1 MTKRVIAY
9 GVLAAAAVSI
19 AVAEIRI
26 NACGAT
32 FPEPVYEKWFSDYH
46 KAHNDVQINYT
57 ANGSGGGV
65 NGVTGGTVDFG
76 ASDMPMTDQE
86 LAAAKGK
93 ILHFPTVLGAVVP
106 MYNVP
111 GVTQE
116 LKFSGPTLAGI
127 FLGTIKKWNDKAL
140 VADNPGVK
148 FPGDDI
154 MVVHRT
160 DASGTTFIFTDY
172 LSKVSPEW
180 KSKVGAAKAV
190 SWPTGLGG
198 NQSAGVTGLV
208 KQTPDSISY
217 VELIYAI
224 QNKIGYG
231 LVKNKSGQFIK
242 ASMDTVSDAAAGVKM
257 PDDFRVSITDAA
269 GKNAYPIASFT
280 WMLIPANIPDANK
293 SKAIHAFLSWML
305 TDGQK
310 VAPTLDFA
318 PLPKPV
324 VEKELKQLSSLAS
337 LAGAAAHASVLDPIT
352 KGAH

>member
-1 MTKRVIAY
+1 MTKRVIVY
-9 GVLAAAAVSI
+9 GVLAVAVASI
-19 AVAEIRI
+19 AIAEVKI

-32 FPEPVYEKWFSDYH
+32 FPEPAYEKWFSDYH

-65 NGVTGGTVDFG
+65 KGVTDGTVDFG
-76 ASDMPMTDQE
+76 ASDMPMSDQE
-86 LAAAKGK
+86 LAAVKGK

-140 VADNPGVK
+140 AADNPGVK
-148 FPGDDI
+148 FPNDDI

-160 DASGTTFIFTDY
+160 DSSGTTFIFTDY

-242 ASMDTVSDAAAGVKM
+242 ASMDTVSEAAAGVKM

-269 GKNAYPIASFT
+269 GRNAYPIASFT

-293 SKAIHAFLSWML
+293 SKAIHAFLAWML
-305 TDGQK
+305 TEGQK

-318 PLPKPV
+318 ALPKPV
-324 VEKELKQLSSLAS
+324 VEKEQKQLAALDGS
-337 LAGAAAHASVLDPIT
+337 AAAPGSASTPKK
-352 KGAH
+352 KGAN

>member
-1 MTKRVIAY
+1 MNRI
-9 GVLAAAAVSI
+9 VLACGVFALAGASI
-19 AVAEIRI
+19 ACAQTKI
-26 NACGAT
+26 NAAGAT
-32 FPEPVYEKWFSDYH
+32 FPDPVYEKWFSDYH
-46 KAHNDVQINYT
+46 NQHKDVQINYT
-57 ANGSGGGV
+57 ANGSGSGV
-65 NGVTGGTVDFG
+65 KGVTDGTIDFG

-86 LAAAKGK
+86 QSAVKGK

-127 FLGTIKKWNDKAL
+127 FLGTIKKWNDKAIQ
-140 VADNPGVK
+140 ADNPGVK
-148 FPGDDI
+148 LPNDDI

-198 NQSAGVTGLV
+198 NGSAGVTGLV
-208 KQTPDSISY
+208 KQTPDTISY

-231 LVKNKSGQFIK
+231 LVKNAAGNYVK
-242 ASMDTVSDAAAGVKM
+242 ASMDTVSDAAAGVTM
-257 PDDFRVSITDAA
+257 PDDFRVSITDAS
-269 GKNAYPIASFT
+269 GKNAYPISSFT
-280 WMLIPANIPDANK
+280 WMLIPAHIPDA
-293 SKAIHAFLSWML
+293 SKAKAVHDFLAWML

-310 VAPTLDFA
+310 VAPSLDFA

-324 VEKELKQLSSLAS
+324 VEKEQKQLAS
-337 LAGAAAHASVLDPIT
+337 M
-352 KGAH
+352 GAH

>member
-1 MTKRVIAY
+1 MTKRVIVY
-9 GVLAAAAVSI
+9 GVLAAAAVSLAI
-19 AVAEIRI
+19 AQVKI

-140 VADNPGVK
+140 AADNPGVK

-208 KQTPDSISY
+208 KQTPDAISY

-242 ASMDTVSDAAAGVKM
+242 ASMDTVSEAAAGVKM

-269 GKNAYPIASFT
+269 GKNAYPISSFT
-280 WMLIPANIPDANK
+280 WMLIPASISDANK

-310 VAPTLDFA
+310 IAPTLDFA

-324 VEKELKQLSSLAS
+324 VDKELKQLSSLAS
-337 LAGAAAHASVLDPIT
+337 LAGSAAHASVLNPIK

>member
-1 MTKRVIAY
+1 MKKRVIVY
-9 GVLAAAAVSI
+9 GVVAAAAVSI
-19 AVAEIRI
+19 AIAQVKI
-26 NACGAT
+26 NASGAT
-32 FPEPVYEKWFSDYH
+32 FPDPIYEKWFSDYR

-65 NGVTGGTVDFG
+65 KNITDGTVDFG

-86 LAAAKGK
+86 LAAVKGK

-106 MYNVP
+106 MYNIP
-111 GVTQE
+111 GITQE
-116 LKFSGPTLAGI
+116 LKFSGPTLADI
-127 FLGTIKKWNDKAL
+127 YLGNIKKWNDKAL

-148 FPGDDI
+148 LPSDDI

-198 NQSAGVTGLV
+198 NQNAGVTGVV
-208 KQTPDSISY
+208 KQTPDSIGY
-217 VELIYAI
+217 VELIFAI
-224 QNKIGYG
+224 QNKLAYG

-242 ASMDTVSDAAAGVKM
+242 ASMDTVSEAAAGVKM
-257 PDDFRVSITDAA
+257 PDDFRVSITDAD
-269 GKNAYPIASFT
+269 GKNAYPISSFT
-280 WMLIPANIPDANK
+280 WMLIPASIPDANK
-293 SKAIHAFLSWML
+293 SKAIHAFLGWML

-310 VAPTLDFA
+310 IAPTLDFA

-324 VEKELKQLSSLAS
+324 IEKEQKQLALIEGSAAPSSAS
-337 LAGAAAHASVLDPIT
+337 TPKK
-352 KGAH
+352 KGAN

>member
-1 MTKRVIAY
+1 MTKRVIVY

-19 AVAEIRI
+19 AVAEVKI

-32 FPEPVYEKWFSDYH
+32 FPEPIYEKWFSDYH
-46 KAHNDVQINYT
+46 KAHNDVQINYQP
-57 ANGSGGGV
+57 NGSGGGV
-65 NGVTGGTVDFG
+65 KGVTDGTVDFG

-86 LAAAKGK
+86 LAAVKGK

-127 FLGTIKKWNDKAL
+127 FLGTIKKWDDKAL
-140 VADNPGVK
+140 AADNPGVK
-148 FPGDDI
+148 FPKDDI
-154 MVVHRT
+154 IVVHRT

-217 VELIYAI
+217 VELLFAI

-231 LVKNKSGQFIK
+231 SVKNKSGQFIK
-242 ASMDTVSDAAAGVKM
+242 ASMDTVSEAAAGVKM
-257 PDDFRVSITDAA
+257 PDDFRVSITEPA

-280 WMLIPANIPDANK
+280 WILVPANIPDANK
-293 SKAIHAFLSWML
+293 SKSIHAFLAWML
-305 TDGQK
+305 TEGQK
-310 VAPTLDFA
+310 IAPTLDFA

-324 VEKELKQLSSLAS
+324 VEKEQKQLAALDGS
-337 LAGAAAHASVLDPIT
+337 AAAPASASTPKK
-352 KGAH
+352 KGAN

>member
-1 MTKRVIAY
+1 MNRKVLAY
-9 GVLAAAAVSI
+9 GVVAALGASI
-19 AVAEIRI
+19 ACAQVKI

-32 FPEPVYEKWFSDYH
+32 FPDAIYEKWFSDYH
-46 KAHNDVQINYT
+46 NQHKDVQINYT
-57 ANGSGGGV
+57 PNGSGGGV
-65 NGVTGGTVDFG
+65 KGVTDGTVDFG

-86 LAAAKGK
+86 QSAVKGK

-127 FLGTIKKWNDKAL
+127 FLGTIKKWNDKAIA
-140 VADNPGVK
+140 ADNPGVK
-148 FPGDDI
+148 FPSDDI

-160 DASGTTFIFTDY
+160 DSSGTTFIFTDY
-172 LSKVSPEW
+172 LSKVSPDW

-198 NQSAGVTGLV
+198 NGSAGVTGLV

-231 LVKNKSGQFIK
+231 LMKNAAGNFVK
-242 ASMDTVSDAAAGVKM
+242 ASMDSVSEAAAGVTM
-257 PDDFRVSITDAA
+257 PDDFRVSITNAS
-269 GKNAYPIASFT
+269 GKNAYPISSFT
-280 WMLIPANIPDANK
+280 WMLIPAKIPDA
-293 SKAIHAFLSWML
+293 SKAKAVHDFLTWML
-305 TDGQK
+305 ADGQK
-310 VAPTLDFA
+310 VAPSLDFA
-318 PLPKPV
+318 PLPKAV
-324 VEKELKQLSSLAS
+324 VEKEQKQLAL
-337 LAGAAAHASVLDPIT
+337 LGH
-352 KGAH
+352 

>member
-1 MTKRVIAY
+1 L
-9 GVLAAAAVSI
+9 LAAGAAIV
-19 AVAEIRI
+19 VAQVKI

-32 FPEPVYEKWFSDYH
+32 FPAPVYEKWFSDYH

-65 NGVTGGTVDFG
+65 NGVTQGTVDFG

-86 LAAAKGK
+86 QAAVKGK

-116 LKFSGPTLAGI
+116 LKFSGPVLAGI
-127 FLGTIKKWNDKAL
+127 FLGNIKKWNDKMIA
-140 VADNPGVK
+140 ADNPGVK
-148 FPGDDI
+148 LPSDDI

-190 SWPTGLGG
+190 SWPAGLAG

-231 LVKNKSGQFIK
+231 LVKNASGQYIK
-242 ASMDTVSDAAAGVKM
+242 ASMDTVSEAAAGVKM
-257 PDDFRVSITDAA
+257 PDDFRVSITNAS

-293 SKAIHAFLSWML
+293 SKAIHAFLAWML

-310 VAPTLDFA
+310 IAPTLDFA
-318 PLPKPV
+318 SLPAPV
-324 VEKELKQLSSLAS
+324 VAKEQKQLAS
-337 LAGAAAHASVLDPIT
+337 LEGSAAAPSSSPKKK
-352 KGAH
+352 KGAN

>member
-1 MTKRVIAY
+1 
-9 GVLAAAAVSI
+9 
-19 AVAEIRI
+19 
-26 NACGAT
+26 
-32 FPEPVYEKWFSDYH
+32 
-46 KAHNDVQINYT
+46 
-57 ANGSGGGV
+57 
-65 NGVTGGTVDFG
+65 
-76 ASDMPMTDQE
+76 MTDQE
-86 LAAAKGK
+86 LAAVKGK

-127 FLGTIKKWNDKAL
+127 FLGTIKKWDDKAL
-140 VADNPGVK
+140 AADNPGVK
-148 FPGDDI
+148 FPKDDI
-154 MVVHRT
+154 IVVHRT

-217 VELIYAI
+217 VELLFAI

-231 LVKNKSGQFIK
+231 SVKNKSGQFIK
-242 ASMDTVSDAAAGVKM
+242 ASMDTVSEAAAGVKM
-257 PDDFRVSITDAA
+257 PDDFRVSITEPA

-280 WMLIPANIPDANK
+280 WILVPANIPDANK
-293 SKAIHAFLSWML
+293 SKSIHAFLAWML
-305 TDGQK
+305 TEGQK
-310 VAPTLDFA
+310 IAPTLDFA

-324 VEKELKQLSSLAS
+324 VEKEQKQLAALDGS
-337 LAGAAAHASVLDPIT
+337 AAAPASASTPKK
-352 KGAH
+352 KGAN

>member
-1 MTKRVIAY
+1 MNKTVLTC
-9 GVLAAAAVSI
+9 GVLAVAGASI
-19 AVAEIRI
+19 VLAQVKI
-26 NACGAT
+26 NACGAS
-32 FPEPVYEKWFSDYH
+32 FPAAIYEKWFSDYH
-46 KAHNDVQINYT
+46 NAHKDVQINYT
-57 ANGSGGGV
+57 ENGSGGGV
-65 NGVTGGTVDFG
+65 KGVTEGTVDFG

-86 LAAAKGK
+86 LAAVKGK

-140 VADNPGVK
+140 AADNPGVK
-148 FPGDDI
+148 FPNDDI

-160 DASGTTFIFTDY
+160 DSSGTTFIFTDY

-180 KSKVGAAKAV
+180 KSRVGAAKAV

-198 NQSAGVTGLV
+198 SLSAGVTGLV
-208 KQTPDSISY
+208 KQTPDSLSY

-231 LVKNKSGQFIK
+231 LVKNEAGQFVK
-242 ASMDTVSDAAAGVKM
+242 ASMDSVSEAAAGVKM
-257 PDDFRVSITDAA
+257 PDDFRVSITNAA

-280 WMLIPANIPDANK
+280 WMLIPANIPDAAK
-293 SKAIHAFLSWML
+293 SKAIHDFLGWML
-305 TDGQK
+305 ADGQK
-310 VAPTLDFA
+310 VAPALDFA
-318 PLPKPV
+318 PLPKAV
-324 VEKELKQLSSLAS
+324 VEKEQKQLAS
-337 LAGAAAHASVLDPIT
+337 LAGSSA
-352 KGAH
+352 KGGR

>member
-1 MTKRVIAY
+1 MTKRVMTC
-9 GVLAAAAVSI
+9 GMMAAAAVSI
-19 AVAEIRI
+19 AVAQVKI

-65 NGVTGGTVDFG
+65 KGVTDGTVDFG

-86 LAAAKGK
+86 LGAVKGK

-127 FLGTIKKWNDKAL
+127 FLGTIKKWNDKAIA
-140 VADNPGVK
+140 ADNPGVK
-148 FPGDDI
+148 FPSDDI

-160 DASGTTFIFTDY
+160 DSSGTTFIFTDY

-231 LVKNKSGQFIK
+231 LVKNKSGEFVK
-242 ASMDTVSDAAAGVKM
+242 ASMDTVSEAAAGVKM

-269 GKNAYPIASFT
+269 GKNAYPISSFT
-280 WMLIPANIPDANK
+280 WMLIPAHIPDANK
-293 SKAIHAFLSWML
+293 SKQIHAFLAWML
-305 TDGQK
+305 ADGQK
-310 VAPTLDFA
+310 IAPSLDFA
-318 PLPKPV
+318 PLPKAV
-324 VEKELKQLSSLAS
+324 VEKEQKQLTFLAS
-337 LAGAAAHASVLDPIT
+337 LAGSAAHASVVNPIK
-352 KGAH
+352 KGAR

>member
-1 MTKRVIAY
+1 MRKTVIAC
-9 GVLAAAAVSI
+9 GVLLAAGAAI
-19 AVAEIRI
+19 AVAQVKI
-26 NACGAT
+26 NACGAS
-32 FPEPVYEKWFSDYH
+32 FPDPIYEKWFSDYH
-46 KAHNDVQINYT
+46 KANSDVQINYT

-65 NGVTGGTVDFG
+65 KNVTDGTVDFG

-86 LAAAKGK
+86 LAAVKGK

-116 LKFSGPTLAGI
+116 LKFSGPVLAGI
-127 FLGTIKKWNDKAL
+127 FLGTIKKWNDKMI

-148 FPGDDI
+148 LPGDDI

-172 LSKVSPEW
+172 LSKVSPDW

-231 LVKNKSGQFIK
+231 LVKNASGQFIK
-242 ASMDTVSDAAAGVKM
+242 ASMDTVSEAAAGVAM
-257 PDDFRVSITDAA
+257 PDDFRVSITNAS
-269 GKNAYPIASFT
+269 GKNAYPISSFT

-293 SKAIHAFLSWML
+293 AKAIHSFLAWML
-305 TDGQK
+305 TEGQK
-310 VAPTLDFA
+310 VAPNLDFA
-318 PLPKPV
+318 PLPAPV
-324 VEKELKQLSSLAS
+324 VAKEQKQLAS
-337 LAGAAAHASVLDPIT
+337 LGGSAAAPASPGKK
-352 KGAH
+352 KGAQ